1 MRSSDIIVIVRKAA
15 DGVLATEAG
24 AAAGWRKV
32 IVHVLGDAGAPTPQ
46 QLRRVR
52 RSKDLR
58 KRRLPILVWTINADE
73 ENAWRDSG
81 AYVARGKISRATAE
95 KALREIFAAGDD
107 WVESAVYIGPDRRRR
122 RGWLSKPARRRL
134 ADEATIEK
142 QDKAMADDSSFATHM
157 RQLRHSAFG
166 VGGSDRVR
174 RAQFLLD
181 AARTSKAAIR
191 AQLPHAIAAMESL
204 TRYLSAAGATGPI
217 DEELVERHIDIADGP
232 AVDGPAALSGV
243 VSEVDHILGLHA
255 A

>member
-1 MRSSDIIVIVRKAA
+1 MRSSDIIVVVRKAA
-15 DGVLATEAG
+15 DGALASEAG

-32 IVHVLGDAGAPTPQ
+32 IVHVLGEAGAPTPQ

-52 RSKDLR
+52 RSSDPR
-58 KRRLPILVWTINADE
+58 KRRLPVLVWTINADE

-95 KALREIFAAGDD
+95 KALREIAGAGDD

-134 ADEATIEK
+134 ADESTVEK
-142 QDKAMADDSSFATHM
+142 QDRAMVDESSFATHM

-166 VGGSDRVR
+166 VAGSDRVR

-181 AARTSKAAIR
+181 AARTSKAAAR
-191 AQLPHAIAAMESL
+191 SQLPHAVAAMESL
-204 TRYLSAAGATGPI
+204 SRYLSAAGATGTI
-217 DEELVERHIDIADGP
+217 DEQLVERHIDIAEGP
-232 AVDGPAALSGV
+232 AVDAPPMLAGV
-243 VSEVDHILGLHA
+243 VSEVDHLLGLHA